1 MRHQQTGKKFG
12 FGQDANQALRRKL
25 LVNFMT
31 HGHITTTIT
40 KAKYLKI
47 HVDRAV
53 SLAKRATTA
62 SHNML
67 LRAFG
72 DEEMVLM
79 LEKAVGTLASRDS
92 GYTTH
97 ERLGRR
103 VNDGT
108 MMVKVSWIESVVLK
122 KPEKAAKTAK
132 AKDADVKAPVKDV
145 KEKAKKPAAKKPKS
159 EAVEK

>member
-1 MRHQQTGKKFG
+1 MRHQQKGKKFG

-53 SLAKRATTA
+53 SLAKRATPA

-72 DEEMVLM
+72 DEEMVVM
-79 LEKAVGTLASRDS
+79 LEKAVGVLSSRES

-122 KPEKAAKTAK
+122 KPEKASKTPKPAQAK
-132 AKDADVKAPVKDV
+132 AAASKEV
-145 KEKAKKPAAKKPKS
+145 KEVVKKPVVKKPK
-159 EAVEK
+159 ADKAAK